1 MGTIRAKRQKIMSRY
16 YFNENP
22 QVEMWKEKAFK
33 TKELFDAYREGA
45 ELWNEK
51 IVEALNELTDEVR
64 RFNEL
69 PWWKKMFFKF
79 DV

>member
-1 MGTIRAKRQKIMSRY
+1 MGTIQAKRQKIMSRY

-33 TKELFDAYREGA
+33 TKELFDAYREGV

-69 PWWKKMFFKF
+69 PWWKRMFYRF
-79 DV
+79 DI

>member
-1 MGTIRAKRQKIMSRY
+1 MSRY

>member
-1 MGTIRAKRQKIMSRY
+1 METIQAKRQKIMSRY

-51 IVEALNELTDEVR
+51 IVEALSELTDEVR

-69 PWWKKMFFKF
+69 PWWKKMFYRFWF
-79 DV
+79 